1 LWWPPEWRDHPYA
14 ADFAPLREF
23 GQLLLT
29 RPGAWQVQ
37 LEAADPVA
45 QFVVVR
51 YDLRKVAEVSV
62 DSDGPV
68 PLLRILYHARS
79 PEEPGES
86 FTSAAE
92 AVDAVVSWVRPA
104 EAELAAAP
112 DPARM

>member
-1 LWWPPEWRDHPYA
+1 MWWPPEWRDHPCA

-23 GQLLLT
+23 GLLLLT
-29 RPGAWQVQ
+29 RPGEWRVK

-45 QFVVVR
+45 QFVVVWHGR
-51 YDLRKVAEVSV
+51 RKVAEVSV

-68 PLLRILYHARS
+68 PILRIVYHAGLS
-79 PEEPGES
+79 EES

-104 EAELAAAP
+104 EVEPGAAA
-112 DPARM
+112 DGGGT